1 MSVAVARF
9 SRPSMLL
16 AALSAA
22 AALGGGC
29 HKGPDR
35 FTGENPN
42 AVDQTRV
49 PTTAEVVIQGRG
61 PLDCTFREGGTMW
74 LYDATAERTLF
85 TIPVDRGQR
94 FTVIPKD
101 DRAALDG
108 QDVFGGDMELRN
120 EHRIYYLP
128 KR

>member
-1 MSVAVARF
+1 
-9 SRPSMLL
+9 MLL

-22 AALGGGC
+22 AVLGGGGC

-42 AVDQTRV
+42 AVNTMRV

-61 PLDCTFREGGTMW
+61 QLDCTFRESGTMW

-94 FTVIPKD
+94 FTVIPRD

-108 QDVFGGDMELRN
+108 QDVFGGNMELRN
-120 EHRIYYLP
+120 EHRIYLLP
-128 KR
+128 GGKK